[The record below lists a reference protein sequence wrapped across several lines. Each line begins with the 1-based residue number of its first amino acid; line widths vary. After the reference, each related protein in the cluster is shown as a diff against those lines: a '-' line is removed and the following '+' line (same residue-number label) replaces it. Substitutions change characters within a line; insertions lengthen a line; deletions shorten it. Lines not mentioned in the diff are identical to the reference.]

1 MNFVLSKRS
10 LENLEGVHQDLV
22 AVVKRAIT
30 ITPVDFVVIAG
41 LRTPAEQAE
50 LYAQGRTKP
59 GPIVTWTLNSRHIGG
74 FAVDLAA
81 YVGGAISWEER
92 HYAPIG
98 AAMKRAA
105 IDLTVPIEWGGD
117 WRRKDLPH
125 FELDRG
131 VYKNNETLS

>member
-1 MNFVLSKRS
+1 MNFVLSKNS
-10 LENLEGVHQDLV
+10 LKRLEGVHPDLV

-30 ITPVDFVVIAG
+30 ITQVDFVVTSG
-41 LRTPAEQAE
+41 VRTQQEQAD

-81 YVGGAISWEER
+81 YVGGKISWDTK
-92 HYAPIG
+92 HYVPI
-98 AAMKRAA
+98 AWAMKRAA

-117 WRRKDLPH
+117 WKRKDMPH